1 MSKMHDPSE
10 VEHEALANALRAI
23 QEVLWPG
30 GDRDHEWDSETID
43 EVANVLHNAGLGPD
57 MEG

>member
-1 MSKMHDPSE
+1 MHDPSE